1 MDEKL
6 KKQLQEEHE
15 EEERQKQLEAA
26 LKEKESRKY
35 RESVFVLGGEISIP
49 KNQKKRRVDSDESS

>member
-15 EEERQKQLEAA
+15 EEERQKLLEASRA
-26 LKEKESRKY
+26 AKEAGKY
-35 RESVFVLGGEISIP
+35 RESVFILGGEISIP
-49 KNQKKRRVDSDESS
+49 KNEKKRRVDSDEST